1 MRIIK
6 KQVLEGNNGMS
17 VTQIITLAVYI
28 FFTISG
34 LILIKLGG
42 VQQLTISSGNILLK
56 LDIKTLLGILCYLVS
71 FIVYV
76 LLISKFQLSYIM
88 PLTTGLV
95 YIFVLIT
102 SVIFLNEKIDISQ
115 WVGAGVIL
123 IGIIIMNLKSFAK

>member
-1 MRIIK
+1 MTSI
-6 KQVLEGNNGMS
+6 
-17 VTQIITLAVYI
+17 QIITLVVYI

-34 LILIKLGG
+34 LTLIKLGG
-42 VQQLTISSGNILLK
+42 VQQLTISSGKILLK
-56 LDIKTLLGILCYLVS
+56 LDIKTLLGILCYIVS
-71 FIVYV
+71 FIVYI

-102 SVIFLNEKIDISQ
+102 SVIFLKEKIDISQ

>member
-1 MRIIK
+1 MSK
-6 KQVLEGNNGMS
+6 LGKQEIEGNSRMTS
-17 VTQIITLAVYI
+17 IQIITLVVYI

-34 LILIKLGG
+34 LTLIKLGG
-42 VQQLTISSGNILLK
+42 VQQLTISSGKILLK

-71 FIVYV
+71 FIVYI

-102 SVIFLNEKIDISQ
+102 SVIFLKEKIDISQ